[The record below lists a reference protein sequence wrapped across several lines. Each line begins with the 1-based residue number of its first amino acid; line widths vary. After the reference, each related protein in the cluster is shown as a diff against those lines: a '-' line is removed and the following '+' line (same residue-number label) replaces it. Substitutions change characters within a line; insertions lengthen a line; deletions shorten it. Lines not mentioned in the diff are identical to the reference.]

1 MLVAAHCA
9 WRIAL
14 LVTPSSYLVL
24 MRIDCDECVMQHTAA
39 CLDCVVGHLLRDA
52 LGPIEVDREQVAALE
67 ALADVGLVPHLRL
80 VRRAVGE

>member
-1 MLVAAHCA
+1 
-9 WRIAL
+9 
-14 LVTPSSYLVL
+14 
-24 MRIDCDECVMQHTAA
+24 MQHTAA

-52 LGPIEVDREQVAALE
+52 LGPIEVDQEQVVALE